1 MVAKMF
7 IVQLTYKEP
16 ISEVDKY
23 LQAHREFLDYY
34 YKRGLLLVSGP
45 MKPRTGGV
53 IIALTKDK
61 AYLESI
67 LKQDPYF
74 LAEIADYQLIEFTPV
89 MHCDELK
96 DIIQKT
102 EGKLC

>member
-1 MVAKMF
+1 MF
-7 IVQLTYKEP
+7 IIQLTYKAP

-34 YKRGLLLVSGP
+34 YKQGLLLASGP
-45 MKPRTGGV
+45 MKPRTGGI
-53 IIALTKDK
+53 IIAITTDR

-67 LKQDPYF
+67 LQQDPYT

-89 MHCDELK
+89 KHRDEIK
-96 DIIQKT
+96 DLINNT

>member
-1 MVAKMF
+1 MF
-7 IVQLTYKEP
+7 IVQLTYKVP
-16 ISEVDKY
+16 LTEVDKY

-34 YKRGLLLVSGP
+34 YKQGLLLASGP
-45 MKPRTGGV
+45 MKPRVGG
-53 IIALTKDK
+53 ILLAMTQDK

-67 LKQDPYF
+67 LQQDPYH

-89 MHCDELK
+89 MHRDELK
-96 DIIQKT
+96 ALIHNT